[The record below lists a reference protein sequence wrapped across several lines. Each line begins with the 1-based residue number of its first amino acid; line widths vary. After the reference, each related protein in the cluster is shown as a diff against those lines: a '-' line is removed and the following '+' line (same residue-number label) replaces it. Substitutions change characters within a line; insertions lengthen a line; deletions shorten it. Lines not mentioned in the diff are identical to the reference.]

1 MKADLVLDVDTVVL
15 RSKQIRNLSTLRGN
29 RLRADLRRVA
39 FGNTVEDTRELV
51 VRVLAD
57 LLRALRVIVVES
69 LRST

>member
-1 MKADLVLDVDTVVL
+1 MKADLVLNIRPLML
-15 RSKQIRNLSTLRGN
+15 RSKQIRNLTTLRGN

-39 FGNTVEDTRELV
+39 FRNTIEDTRELV